1 MADPRRGEARS
12 HPRAHAREP
21 IRTAGPAD
29 ASMVV
34 AVLTE
39 AFQNDPVIAW
49 TFPGAQRRR
58 TVLPSFFHAVVE
70 DILDHGEIYL
80 TSSGS
85 GVMLFISPDTPAITP
100 AQRDAHQRRLRACI
114 GEFAERAVLISRLL
128 EERHPQQRAHYYL
141 IFGAVRP
148 ARQGRGIGGEILR
161 SILDRADV
169 EGVGTY
175 GECSAP
181 PSLRLMLRHGFHDL
195 APLPL
200 PDGPSFYPVW
210 RDPVPRARRTVSD
223 LTHGR

>member
-1 MADPRRGEARS
+1 MADPSRGEVRS
-12 HPRAHAREP
+12 HPRAHTREP

-29 ASMVV
+29 ASVVV
-34 AVLTE
+34 AVLAE

-58 TVLPSFFHAVVE
+58 AVLPSFFHAVVE

-85 GVMLFISPDTPAITP
+85 GVMLFISPDTPAITS

-141 IFGAVRP
+141 VFGAVRP

-210 RDPVPRARRTVSD
+210 RDPVPRARRTASD
-223 LTHGR
+223 FTHGR